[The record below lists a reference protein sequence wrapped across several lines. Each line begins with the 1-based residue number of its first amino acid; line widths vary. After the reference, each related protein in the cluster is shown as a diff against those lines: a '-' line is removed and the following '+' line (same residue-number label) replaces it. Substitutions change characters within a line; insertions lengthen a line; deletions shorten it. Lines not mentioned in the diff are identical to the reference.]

1 MNVIQYEFCGFSALK
16 KAFLLR
22 GTPFVLI
29 LVKT

>member
-1 MNVIQYEFCGFSALK
+1 MNVLQYDLCGFSALK

-22 GTPFVLI
+22 GTPFVLV